1 MPEEE
6 NKGRMLTP
14 AEVAEIWNE
23 RAREM
28 GYDTHYTRFSVR
40 QRARAG
46 KKDLVPALDTPMG
59 YLYWEKDA
67 REIPLQPK
75 KSKSNPSRLS
85 EEEYTQQESVK

>member
-6 NKGRMLTP
+6 NRGKMLTP

-46 KKDLVPALDTPMG
+46 EKSLIPALHTPMG

-85 EEEYTQQESVK
+85 EESIPKKRA

>member
-6 NKGRMLTP
+6 DKGKMLTP

-40 QRARAG
+40 QRARMG
-46 KKDLVPALDTPMG
+46 KESLIPALHTPMG

-75 KSKSNPSRLS
+75 KSKGGTSRHS
-85 EEEYTQQESVK
+85 EKSIPRKRA